1 MLCAVLAGVQERV
14 SAKADGKRMAE
25 TLGPQERVSAK
36 ADGKRMAET
45 LGPQERVSAK
55 ADGKRMTEAYTPK
68 ARKPEARRPDER
80 GGTYKRP
87 RIDEGG
93 SSSGRMKRK
102 ANFSCVNPTCRLLD
116 EFPVSVMAQ
125 HCGVCVCFFFY
136 YVCRDWLYLTHDWLA
151 QAIPPACAASA
162 GSLISLRSKAGR
174 PYSSLRSSGT
184 ARSPKSKSRTTSAR
198 L

>member
-36 ADGKRMAET
+36 ADGKRMA
-45 LGPQERVSAK
+45 
-55 ADGKRMTEAYTPK
+55 EAYTPK

-125 HCGVCVCFFFY
+125 HCGVCVCFFFIM
-136 YVCRDWLYLTHDWLA
+136 YVETGFISHMTGLHRRSHLPA
-151 QAIPPACAASA
+151 QRAQD
-162 GSLISLRSKAGR
+162 R
-174 PYSSLRSSGT
+174 
-184 ARSPKSKSRTTSAR
+184 
-198 L
+198 